1 MTRTV
6 WNSVR
11 NIILA
16 CSIVCFAGLSQL
28 EIYYGVLGG
37 ENAFG
42 AGQVAKIC
50 IGVAI
55 VAGITG
61 LILIF
66 RFQHLW
72 TKLFQVPEWQFGL
85 YMLLAVYACGLY
97 ERHLMDLAPIGI
109 DSRFCR
115 TVAAGSLLA
124 FYLFFQISYRW
135 AAKLCKRMF
144 GGPGRLAK
152 YEIVFLGAFI
162 FLASMI
168 MIAVFAI
175 NPVLHDGTGWGVVYT
190 FDSQRHVALDVYAMI
205 DNPENDLRNPFFG
218 FFTAPFAIPC
228 HILDS
233 FVYLIFQIRIYAFLI
248 GVMQIAAIALAIL
261 LFARMASKNIAGRT
275 CVYLLFS
282 SCYTFL
288 LNLFILEQY
297 AFSMLSLAIC
307 IYSYVN
313 DLTEIQPVTGAVASG
328 YIPSNALVL
337 GLPVLKSKQGA
348 FRSAVKSF
356 WLCVLILLVTG
367 KAMRILSSVF
377 SMQIMYDRFCVS
389 GYSPSGR
396 IEQFLYSI
404 RTVFLQPGV
413 RDVMVPADDGRSY
426 MTYLMQ
432 EVPDISIF
440 GCAVLILA
448 VISLVLNHRDEFSQ
462 FCGWW
467 IFVSALISILVGWGT
482 ADNGLIIYTMYFG
495 WPYVCL
501 LYKLAE
507 RVFSQKKYMLAGTC
521 ALFAG
526 YMIVTNISG
535 LAGLFQFLEQ
545 YYGSRG

>member
-1 MTRTV
+1 MARTV
-6 WNSVR
+6 WTYIR

-37 ENAFG
+37 ENTFG

-61 LILIF
+61 LVLIF

-72 TKLFQVPEWQFGL
+72 TKLFQIPEWQFGL
-85 YMLLAVYACGLY
+85 YMLLSVYACGLY
-97 ERHLMDLAPIGI
+97 TRHLTELAPAGV
-109 DSRFCR
+109 DLRFCR
-115 TVAAGSLLA
+115 LVAAWSLLA

-135 AAKLCKRMF
+135 AAKLCKSMF
-144 GGPGRLAK
+144 CGERKFARHEL
-152 YEIVFLGAFI
+152 VFLGLFI
-162 FLASMI
+162 VLAGAA
-168 MIAVFAI
+168 MIAAFAAH
-175 NPVLHDGTGWGVVYT
+175 PVLHDGTGWGVVYT

-233 FVYLIFQIRIYAFLI
+233 FVYLLFQVRIYAFLI
-248 GVMQIAAIALAIL
+248 GILQIAAIAVSIL
-261 LFARMASKNIAGRT
+261 LFARMASKNIIGRI

-282 SCYTFL
+282 SGYTFL

-297 AFSMLSLAIC
+297 AFSLLGLAIC

-313 DLTEIQPVTGAVASG
+313 DLSDIQPVTGAVAAG
-328 YIPSNALVL
+328 YIPSNALIL
-337 GLPVLKSKQGA
+337 GLPVLKSKPGA
-348 FRSAVKSF
+348 FRIALKSF
-356 WLCVLILLVTG
+356 GLCVLILLITG

-377 SMQIMYDRFCVS
+377 SMQIMYERFCVS

-404 RTVFLQPGV
+404 RTVFLQPAV

-432 EVPDISIF
+432 EVPDISAF
-440 GCAVLILA
+440 GCLVLILA
-448 VISLVLNHRDEFSQ
+448 IAGLVLNYRDEFSQ

-467 IFVSALISILVGWGT
+467 IFVSCLISILVGWGT

-495 WPYVCL
+495 WTYVCL
-501 LYKLAE
+501 LYKLVE
-507 RVFSQKKYMLAGTC
+507 HVFSRKKYVLAGGC
-521 ALFAG
+521 ALFVG
-526 YMIVTNISG
+526 YMAVTNISG
-535 LAGLFQFLEQ
+535 LFGLFQFLKQ
-545 YYGSRG
+545 YY